1 MTFSGIRPL
10 YSPHIAGT
18 AIISNWFPRKST
30 KCFLFRP
37 STAPLPAL
45 FAAKRGFFAPNARR
59 TRPRRAPERPVLP
72 RRRPVFARRA
82 PGKAPARAR
91 KGPGSPPG
99 SPVRA
104 QPRIPGRARVCG
116 FLPRLRPPVRR
127 PPPEKAPPPPKP
139 RLPSPP
145 PRPLPPPA
153 AEGQPTRPAK
163 AQPLGKETPTAV
175 VGFPAS
181 PWRSVRP
188 QGGIR
193 SLGIC
198 WS

>member
-82 PGKAPARAR
+82 PGKAPAAR
-91 KGPGSPPG
+91 PEARCAHSPGYPEAPACAAFCPACARPCAARRPKKPRRRRNPACQARRPARCRRPQPRVSPP
-99 SPVRA
+99 
-104 QPRIPGRARVCG
+104 
-116 FLPRLRPPVRR
+116 
-127 PPPEKAPPPPKP
+127 APPRHSLWARKP
-139 RLPSPP
+139 RLPWSAF
-145 PRPLPPPA
+145 PLRRGEVCDP
-153 AEGQPTRPAK
+153 K
-163 AQPLGKETPTAV
+163 
-175 VGFPAS
+175 
-181 PWRSVRP
+181 
-188 QGGIR
+188 GGIR